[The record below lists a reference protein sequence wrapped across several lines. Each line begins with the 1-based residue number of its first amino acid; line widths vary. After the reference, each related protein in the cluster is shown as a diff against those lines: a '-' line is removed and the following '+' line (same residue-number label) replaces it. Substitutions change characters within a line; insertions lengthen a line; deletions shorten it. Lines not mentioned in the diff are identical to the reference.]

1 MKKCGQPNCFNPDNC
16 IYPLC
21 NPGDKVSFDF
31 DATLSEPFVQDYAK
45 MIIERGVE
53 VWIVTAR
60 HPDDH
65 MDNIYGKNRDLF
77 NVAKKLGIREE
88 RIVFTELK
96 PKYIFFKTNDDFTW
110 HLDDKAEE
118 LTAINVHT
126 KVKGVW
132 VLDKRTW
139 MGTCERLLN

>member
-1 MKKCGQPNCFNPDNC
+1 MKISIFITSMLILLASCSKESDQTLTE
-16 IYPLC
+16 PL
-21 NPGDKVSFDF
+21 
-31 DATLSEPFVQDYAK
+31 VQDYAK
-45 MIIERGVE
+45 MLIDRGVE

-60 HPDDH
+60 YPEEHE
-65 MDNIYGKNRDLF
+65 DNKYGKNKDLF
-77 NVAKKLGIREE
+77 DVAKKLGIRKE

-96 PKYIFFKTNDDFTW
+96 PKYTFFKINDDFTW

-126 KVKGVW
+126 QVKGIW